1 LAKGARRIA
10 VRRTAPHLEPEEERA
25 VFRPRHAFESADTVN
40 RVVALLVRFPELHSL
55 RSNPADA
62 TLTLT
67 YAVDRRLETAAVRA
81 LAEHVS
87 EHVRSFHA
95 LGGEEIERIAVTCD
109 QDVDVT
115 FVNVTRDLATFSPEE
130 LELQVAIFVE
140 RFGEA
145 LLTNPHAEES
155 VDDETGTS
163 EESVELA
170 LDALRDPAQRQRLVG
185 VREEKRVLVYFVHPA
200 KRAKVRAR
208 S

>member
-1 LAKGARRIA
+1 MPVGKL
-10 VRRTAPHLEPEEERA
+10 APHPTTEESEP
-25 VFRPRHAFESADTVN
+25 VYRPRNAFESADTVN
-40 RVVALLVRFPELHSL
+40 RVVALLVRFPELHGI

-67 YAVDRRLETAAVRA
+67 YAVERRLDAAAVKA
-81 LAEHVS
+81 LAEFVG

-95 LGGEEIERIAVTCD
+95 LGGEPID
-109 QDVDVT
+109 HFDVSCEHDVAVT
-115 FVNVTRDLATFSPEE
+115 FVHVTRDLGTFSPEE
-130 LELQVAIFVE
+130 LALQASLFVE

-145 LLTNPHAEES
+145 LLTNPQAEEAD
-155 VDDETGTS
+155 DDESGTG

-170 LDALRDPAQRQRLVG
+170 LDALRDPGQRQRLVG
-185 VREEKRVLVYFVHPA
+185 VREEKRVIVYFVHPG

>member
-1 LAKGARRIA
+1 
-10 VRRTAPHLEPEEERA
+10 VY
-25 VFRPRHAFESADTVN
+25 RPRHAFESADTVN

-67 YAVDRRLETAAVRA
+67 YAVNRRLSADAVRA
-81 LAEHVS
+81 LTAS
-87 EHVRSFHA
+87 IGEHVRSFHA
-95 LGGEEIERIAVTCD
+95 LGGEPVDSIAVDCERDT
-109 QDVDVT
+109 DVT
-115 FVNVTRDLATFSPEE
+115 FVHVTRDLASFSPDE
-130 LELQVAIFVE
+130 LALQSAVFVE

-145 LLTNPHAEES
+145 LLTNPHSEEALDDDAE
-155 VDDETGTS
+155 DG

-170 LDALRDPAQRQRLVG
+170 LDALRNPAQRQRLVG
-185 VREEKRVLVYFVHPA
+185 VREEKRVLVYFVHPR